1 MDIYENLSST
11 KLDDD
16 VKISVVLRECPQKL
30 RDHLLV
36 NSQQFE
42 RNYNKL
48 RAIIQAYLNTNKT
61 WIVNDFRETVPMDV
75 EYIGKSKGKGKSK
88 SKSKGKSKG
97 KSGSNSKGKGKGK
110 PSNDKECYVCGKRGH
125 LARDCWS
132 RANHDKMVNE
142 VEVEDSNDEH
152 DEMCVYTIDH
162 EVNVVDLSQSGC
174 EVNNI
179 KEKKTARVRDP
190 RTQEQTAREWDPR
203 TQEQTARE
211 WDPRTHESLVM
222 VDSGA
227 SVNVCPKWFGNTK
240 LEQSDDATCLRGAN
254 GKPLQEYGKRR
265 IWLKISGQTKQ
276 YDFHVV
282 DVTKLILSVSC
293 LCENAA
299 ETHLAKE
306 SFLRFGNE
314 HEPLIRKGG
323 VYFVKAQTVN
333 ACVRADGCTEKT
345 DAYKLMDSQKKTDA
359 YKLTGAQKSH
369 EYEMTGAQKSHE
381 YEMTGAQKSHEYEMT
396 GAQKSH
402 EYEMMGAQKSHEYE
416 MTGAQKSHEYKMTG
430 AQKKIDAYKMTGAQK
445 KIDAYR
451 LMDSQKTREYNLSGA
466 QKIDKNSSCVKVRKN
481 DGVEIIH
488 EGKRACQDVDVK
500 PVVRDPMDDDRVLVE
515 SGTEMTPVPREPSEF
530 EKQKHNL
537 THIPF
542 QPWCTSCVKG
552 KAQAEPHKR
561 TERIIEDSELP
572 VIQCDYLMLK
582 DTAGTGGLK
591 VLSMYVRT
599 FGYGMSTV
607 VETKGPT
614 DMYATTWAVKMLNF
628 LGLSDIILQC
638 DPEPS
643 LIKWAES
650 VKSKRT
656 ERTVIRSSPRRSH
669 QSNGGVENYQE
680 KLQGQVRTMLAAM
693 QEHTKY
699 RPSADNA
706 LMRWIVRHAAW
717 LIPRFRGSEIQ
728 SPFYRAMGGRY
739 RGKLVE
745 FGETVLAHL
754 PEVGKGSGNPAPK
767 LADRWKSGVGL
778 GKSDLTDEHLVRTDD
793 GVVYARSVRRHA
805 ENSWSE
811 ENLKAVVE
819 TPQKPRAMT
828 TDDASDPRVVPE
840 AHEQESPNEEAN
852 ENDDENGET
861 PDKPD
866 EDHEMEGETLP
877 EPDTAA
883 TSSSSRGEKRTET
896 QGNVF
901 VKRRLM
907 AKSPKRPITLV
918 PPPEDPVKRR
928 LLKKTDMRNDELVM
942 NVDENLLNV
951 VSKLTEDEN
960 MPEVNSDEDKEM
972 PKFTVLDDYEEMMKG
987 RQKELNSLKE
997 MGTMTVVK
1005 RTEAVGKRTIQTR
1018 WVDREKGGKVKSQG

>member
-1 MDIYENLSST
+1 M
-11 KLDDD
+11 
-16 VKISVVLRECPQKL
+16 
-30 RDHLLV
+30 
-36 NSQQFE
+36 
-42 RNYNKL
+42 
-48 RAIIQAYLNTNKT
+48 
-61 WIVNDFRETVPMDV
+61 
-75 EYIGKSKGKGKSK
+75 
-88 SKSKGKSKG
+88 
-97 KSGSNSKGKGKGK
+97 
-110 PSNDKECYVCGKRGH
+110 
-125 LARDCWS
+125 
-132 RANHDKMVNE
+132 
-142 VEVEDSNDEH
+142 
-152 DEMCVYTIDH
+152 
-162 EVNVVDLSQSGC
+162 
-174 EVNNI
+174 
-179 KEKKTARVRDP
+179 
-190 RTQEQTAREWDPR
+190 
-203 TQEQTARE
+203 
-211 WDPRTHESLVM
+211 
-222 VDSGA
+222 
-227 SVNVCPKWFGNTK
+227 
-240 LEQSDDATCLRGAN
+240 
-254 GKPLQEYGKRR
+254 
-265 IWLKISGQTKQ
+265 
-276 YDFHVV
+276 V
-282 DVTKLILSVSC
+282 DVTKPILSVSC
-293 LCENAA
+293 LCENGA

-333 ACVRADGCTEKT
+333 ACVRADGYTEKTDAYKLTDSQKTDAYKLTDSQKTDAYKLTDSRKT
-345 DAYKLMDSQKKTDA
+345 DAYKLMDSQKTDAYKLTDSQKTDA
-359 YKLTGAQKSH
+359 YKLMDSQK
-369 EYEMTGAQKSHE
+369 T
-381 YEMTGAQKSHEYEMT
+381 
-396 GAQKSH
+396 
-402 EYEMMGAQKSHEYE
+402 
-416 MTGAQKSHEYKMTG
+416 
-430 AQKKIDAYKMTGAQK
+430 DACK
-445 KIDAYR
+445 
-451 LMDSQKTREYNLSGA
+451 LMDSQKTREYELTVHRKNDAYRLIDPQKTREYNLTGA
-466 QKIDKNSSCVKVRKN
+466 QKTDENSSCVKVRKN

-488 EGKRACQDVDVK
+488 ECQRKRACQDVDVK

-515 SGTEMTPVPREPSEF
+515 SGTEMTPVPHEPSEF

-656 ERTVIRSSPRRSH
+656 ERTVIRISPRRSH
-669 QSNGGVENYQE
+669 QSNGGVENCQ
-680 KLQGQVRTMLAAM
+680 KQLQRQVRTMLAAM

-728 SPFYRAMGGRY
+728 SPFYRAMGGPY

-767 LADRWKSGVGL
+767 LADRWKSGVWL

-793 GVVYARSVRRHA
+793 GVVYARSVRRLA

-819 TPQKPRAMT
+819 TPQKPRSMT

-852 ENDDENGET
+852 ENDDESGEI
-861 PDKPD
+861 PDKPDD

-883 TSSSSRGEKRTET
+883 TSSSS
-896 QGNVF
+896 
-901 VKRRLM
+901 
-907 AKSPKRPITLV
+907 
-918 PPPEDPVKRR
+918 
-928 LLKKTDMRNDELVM
+928 
-942 NVDENLLNV
+942 
-951 VSKLTEDEN
+951 
-960 MPEVNSDEDKEM
+960 
-972 PKFTVLDDYEEMMKG
+972 
-987 RQKELNSLKE
+987 
-997 MGTMTVVK
+997 
-1005 RTEAVGKRTIQTR
+1005 
-1018 WVDREKGGKVKSQG
+1018 